1 MPDLEHKLAEAAKD
15 VGLEW
20 SDARARRV
28 EGMMLR
34 RKTRR
39 AQVRA
44 GVGVAL
50 ALACGFGAL
59 QYARTRGGDTVAK
72 TTPAPTSSIAPVTFV
87 DGSTATP
94 LLPDSVVETKVAA
107 ADRVEV
113 TLVKGAARFEITK
126 NPSRTFRVTR
136 GATLVEVLGT
146 GFSVEPAPGGT
157 QVTVHHG
164 RVRVTCH
171 GVASELAL
179 GDKTVC
185 LDAEPTIAAPSV
197 SASASASVSASVVP
211 SVSAS
216 AAVAARRTLAHDGEY
231 DKAWTALAGA
241 NIKDEPNELLL
252 AADVARLS
260 HHAAQAVPHL
270 KRVVEKFPGGSARAA
285 GRLHPRSRA
294 DGGPRRAEGRR
305 GLVREDARARRDGD
319 ARRGRAGPG
328 GRGVV
333 ARGRFGAR
341 AHGGGGLRGEVPE
354 GAAREV
360 GEEVRGARVEA
371 GPRPEKRCN
380 LRHMRV
386 RSGNR
391 TALTSEP
398 LRRWWGS
405 TDSTRRSKDL

>member
-34 RKTRR
+34 RKARR

-113 TLVKGAARFEITK
+113 ILVKGAARFEITK
-126 NPSRTFRVTR
+126 NPARTFRVTR

-185 LDAEPTIAAPSV
+185 LDAEPTIAAPSA
-197 SASASASVSASVVP
+197 SASASASVSASVAP

-216 AAVAARRTLAHDGEY
+216 VAVPAWRTLAHDGEY

-270 KRVVEKFPGGSARAA
+270 KRVVEKFPGDPRAPLAAFTLGRVQMEDLGAPKDAAASFAKTRALGATGTLAEDALAREAEAWWRAGDSARARTA
-285 GRLHPRSRA
+285 
-294 DGGPRRAEGRR
+294 AEDYVAKYPK
-305 GLVREDARARRDGD
+305 GLRVKS
-319 ARRGRAGPG
+319 
-328 GRGVV
+328 VKK
-333 ARGRFGAR
+333 F
-341 AHGGGGLRGEVPE
+341 GGLE
-354 GAAREV
+354 
-360 GEEVRGARVEA
+360 
-371 GPRPEKRCN
+371 
-380 LRHMRV
+380 
-386 RSGNR
+386 
-391 TALTSEP
+391 
-398 LRRWWGS
+398 
-405 TDSTRRSKDL
+405 